1 MHTTQHT
8 RSHGARRGFT
18 LTEAA
23 AVTAAVTVLAASTVP
38 VFRRVGCSAM
48 RQQSAAQLATLAAA
62 HAEYAAD
69 FNGRQFTACPDNLG
83 VYATNAA
90 TSAATLFAAYQ
101 QANGCAPPMTV
112 GTSASGQTT
121 IIGHGTG
128 SCPGTADG
136 GVFQIPLNPL
146 NTSVAQGSFRW
157 TNVRQFNAYVDGR
170 FYDQTFYAPDDPAM
184 TRKVQK
190 WIDQGRDFE
199 QDAQSGIINSTYDYS
214 PAAMYHPR
222 VFGDG
227 TSATFP
233 LYLSPNSV
241 PNGEGYKSPNNSQCQ
256 FPSLKTRLLERHCME
271 PYLGANPA
279 VAGGQTP
286 YQWNHSFR
294 ARSYA
299 AFFDGSVRLFTTGEA
314 MNAQDRA
321 RVPGTQQQMRLWLQN
336 TPFGGSGFGGTQAD
350 DFFVKT
356 SVHYLTANGIRG
368 RDTLPPS

>member
-1 MHTTQHT
+1 MHTTHHT

-23 AVTAAVTVLAASTVP
+23 AVAAAVTVLAASTVP

-62 HAEYAAD
+62 HAEYAVD
-69 FNGRQFTACPDNLG
+69 FNGRQFTACPDDLG
-83 VYATNAA
+83 AFGGN
-90 TSAATLFAAYQ
+90 FAAYQ
-101 QANGCAPPMTV
+101 SANGCIPPMTV

-121 IIGHGTG
+121 VIGYGTG

-136 GVFQIPLNPL
+136 GLFQIPLNLGVNPG
-146 NTSVAQGSFRW
+146 AQGSFRW
-157 TNVRQFNAYVDGR
+157 TNVRQFNTYVGGR

-184 TRKVQK
+184 TRKVQR
-190 WIDQGRDFE
+190 WINDGRDFE
-199 QDAQSGIINSTYDYS
+199 QDAQSGIVNSTYDYS

-227 TSATFP
+227 TNLANPS
-233 LYLSPNSV
+233 YLSPNSV

-271 PYLGANPA
+271 PNLGPNPA
-279 VAGGQTP
+279 IAGGQTP
-286 YQWNHSFR
+286 FQWNHSFR

-321 RVPGTQQQMRLWLQN
+321 RVPGSQSKMRLWLQN
-336 TPFGGSGFGGTQAD
+336 TPFGSSGFGGTQAD
-350 DFFVKT
+350 DFLVNS

-368 RDTLPPS
+368 RDTLPPP

>member
-38 VFRRVGCSAM
+38 VFQRVGCSAM
-48 RQQSAAQLATLAAA
+48 RQQSAAQLVTLAAA

-69 FNGRQFTACPDNLG
+69 FNGRQFTACPDDLG
-83 VYATNAA
+83 AFGGN
-90 TSAATLFAAYQ
+90 FAAYQ
-101 QANGCAPPMTV
+101 SANGCIPPMTV

-121 IIGHGTG
+121 VIGYGTG

-136 GVFQIPLNPL
+136 GLFQIPLNLGVNPG
-146 NTSVAQGSFRW
+146 AQGSFRW
-157 TNVRQFNAYVDGR
+157 TNVRQFNTYVGGR

-184 TRKVQK
+184 TRKVQR
-190 WIDQGRDFE
+190 WISDGRDFE

-227 TSATFP
+227 TNLANPS
-233 LYLSPNSV
+233 YLSPNSV
-241 PNGEGYKSPNNSQCQ
+241 PNGEGYKSPNNAQCQ

-271 PYLGANPA
+271 PNLGPNPA
-279 VAGGQTP
+279 IAGGQTP

-336 TPFGGSGFGGTQAD
+336 TPFGASGFGGTQAD
-350 DFFVKT
+350 DFFVRT
-356 SVHYLTANGIRG
+356 SAHYLTANGIRG
-368 RDTLPPS
+368 RDTLPPP